1 MPDNGV
7 TQTHVVDDIVS
18 NWRVGKASRAAW
30 SYFEVVKIALSIF
43 LNRTGRCPPCEET
56 RKRVSFG

>member
-30 SYFEVVKIALSIF
+30 SYFEVVKIAL
-43 LNRTGRCPPCEET
+43 E
-56 RKRVSFG
+56 